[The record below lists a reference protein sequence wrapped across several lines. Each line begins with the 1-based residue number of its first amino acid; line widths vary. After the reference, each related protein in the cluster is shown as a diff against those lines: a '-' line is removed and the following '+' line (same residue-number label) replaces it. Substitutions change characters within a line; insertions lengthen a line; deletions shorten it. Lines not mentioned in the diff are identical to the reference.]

1 MSAAFA
7 LAAHAALAR
16 AGAAFFDAWDASLT
30 VGVSAPVA
38 VKVFLDQVS
47 EGMGDFGEVLVG
59 QHLVTFIDAGREAAV
74 AGATLVA
81 NGNTYTLERKVAD
94 DGTTA
99 RWSAAR
105 A

>member
-1 MSAAFA
+1 VSAAFA

-47 EGMGDFGEVLVG
+47 EGMGDFGEVVVG
-59 QHLVTFIDAGREAAV
+59 QYLITFLDAGRAAAQARAVV
-74 AGATLVA
+74 AA
-81 NGNTYTLERKVAD
+81 NGRTYTLERKVFD
-94 DGTTA
+94 DGVTA
-99 RWSAAR
+99 RWTAAR
-105 A
+105 G